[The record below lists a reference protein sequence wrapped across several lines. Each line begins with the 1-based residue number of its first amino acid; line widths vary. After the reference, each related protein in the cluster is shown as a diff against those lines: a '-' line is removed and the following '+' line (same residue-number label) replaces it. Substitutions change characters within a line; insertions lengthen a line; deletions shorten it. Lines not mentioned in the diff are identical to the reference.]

1 MFKKQSGRKCVQH
14 RSSCNKTVIK
24 SIVLGLMM
32 DTTNLHV
39 IIAVTEGVNPDI
51 TRGYGERI
59 MSTAYILAN

>member
-1 MFKKQSGRKCVQH
+1 
-14 RSSCNKTVIK
+14 VIK